1 VLALIPTASGL
12 VGFVHGARDSF
23 TGYLRYGSAYFANNI
38 EWMFVVIGACFLA
51 MSLKLTFDMRDFSW
65 MKAIYLFP
73 ALPCGIVFFV
83 RGSELCQARLA
94 SRLNAAIP
102 VFVALLLLLYVA
114 DVALLIFQLHST
126 YAY

>member
-1 VLALIPTASGL
+1 VLALIPTACGV
-12 VGFVHGARDSF
+12 VGFVHGARHSF
-23 TGYLRYGSAYFANNI
+23 IGYLRWGSAYFANSI

-73 ALPCGIVFFV
+73 ALPCGIVFFA
-83 RGSELCQARLA
+83 RGTELCQARLA
-94 SRLNAAIP
+94 SWLNVTVP
-102 VFVALLLLLYVA
+102 VCVALLLLLYVA

-126 YAY
+126 YA